1 MSEHVN
7 PLMLEPVSGLEFFP
21 GPHRYRMNGLWVPHS
36 VTQVLS
42 FDMSPSKREA
52 IERTKGG
59 PDGWEARGN
68 ACHKALDQYLGSM
81 KLQNGHGVIYD
92 DRWADWI
99 DPLLDHP
106 IFKGVEVLANEFAVY
121 DAKKN
126 CAGSFDFL
134 LRTEDNRIVLGDLK
148 TVSSRT
154 ALAKRQAAHSQLA
167 AYQSMLATHTS
178 LVVTDLVTVIAG
190 PGEVRTLST
199 DVEDAWT
206 YWDEAWNRYAVT
218 LPSW

>member
-1 MSEHVN
+1 MSQHVN
-7 PLMLEPVSGLEFFP
+7 PLMLEPVPGLEFFP
-21 GPHRYRMNGLWVPHS
+21 GPHRYRKDGLWVPHS

-68 ACHKALDQYLGSM
+68 AVHKALDQYLGSM

-190 PGEVRTLST
+190 PGEVRILNT